1 MYNIEERINN
11 WYQNQSKKPLVS
23 EEDSDKNTENKTYAK
38 RKIVNGV
45 IVNPESRDELAHNVQ
60 EYINQLKNIYYGK
73 PNKVE
78 EKEFMTDEEIDSIA
92 TTESEK
98 KHENSLLKEN
108 LKNESELRGLNNKKE
123 TATKKLASDVD
134 KIENEYDNSVKT
146 TKDSAIKNGISRSTI
161 LDGQI
166 ESASSQKQAD
176 LKVASDEL
184 DELLKLTNYEI
195 ADENKRHEIALSDI
209 ENAKENTK
217 KDVVDDLKAERKKII
232 DLENLLGDNISK
244 VYKQENPSREVL
256 DVYQKI
262 IDECVAYYQT
272 LDKETAAKEFE
283 NDTEL
288 QYMLGHLSDIIGTY
302 VTGKLKVK

>member
-11 WYQNQSKKPLVS
+11 WYKNQSKKPLVS
-23 EEDSDKNTENKTYAK
+23 EDDSDKNTENKTYAK

-134 KIENEYDNSVKT
+134 KIENDYDNSVKT

-184 DELLKLTNYEI
+184 DELLKLTNDEI
-195 ADENKRHEIALSDI
+195 ADENARHEIALSDI